1 MKRHRGRQ
9 YREVPVELA
18 VREGTHD
25 GIAYRVVAW
34 KPEGRPAFVY
44 SVAMSDRFYE
54 PLPATAEAATLDEA
68 LDAGVR
74 YLISLLGDQ
83 VELVGSF
90 AECHMSS
97 DSKI

>member
-1 MKRHRGRQ
+1 
-9 YREVPVELA
+9 
-18 VREGTHD
+18 
-25 GIAYRVVAW
+25 
-34 KPEGRPAFVY
+34 
-44 SVAMSDRFYE
+44 MSDRFYE